1 MTMTRKTLF
10 IIIVMSII
18 GITAR
23 AQDSLVLKYGEE
35 SVAALLDKC
44 LASTTDDERR
54 EISGKVCDELLQL
67 LQYDA
72 AFNYKFEMLKNISSA
87 YSDDNLVRLMTFA
100 VPLNNGK
107 KYLYHGFVIHY
118 DEDDG
123 VKVTRLIDDEKKTRN
138 PQFVD
143 MQAGNW
149 YGAVYYQIQQVGSR
163 RSPVYAVCGW
173 DGADLFTNRKVLE
186 QLTFDDEWN
195 AKFGG
200 SFATE
205 HSDGLHRIVFE
216 FTEKAV
222 MSLQYDPRLK
232 MVVGDHLSAPAQ
244 FVHNPRYYGPDM
256 SFDGYYYD
264 KGKWHYEPD
273 IDVKLW

>member
-1 MTMTRKTLF
+1 MKLRIL
-10 IIIVMSII
+10 IIIVLLLT
-18 GITAR
+18 GITTR
-23 AQDSLVLKYGEE
+23 AQDSLVLRSGEE
-35 SVAALLDKC
+35 SIQALLDKC
-44 LASTTDDERR
+44 FASEDDAERR
-54 EISGKVCDELLQL
+54 DLSGKAVEQLHQL
-67 LQYDA
+67 LQFDA
-72 AFNYKFEMLKNISSA
+72 AFNYKFELLKNVSSV
-87 YSDDNLVRLMTFA
+87 YSDDNAVRLLTFA
-100 VPLNNGK
+100 VPLNKGK
-107 KYLYHGFVIHY
+107 KYLYHGFVMHF
-118 DEDDG
+118 DEEDG
-123 VKVTRLIDDEKKTRN
+123 IRVTRLVDDEKKTRN

-143 MQAGNW
+143 MQPANW
-149 YGAVYYQIQQVGSR
+149 YGAVYYQVQQMGSR
-163 RSPVYAVCGW
+163 RQPVYAVCGW

-186 QLTFDDEWN
+186 QLTFDDDYN

-200 SFATE
+200 SFETE

>member
-1 MTMTRKTLF
+1 MKRRLF
-10 IIIVMSII
+10 IMLTMLLM
-18 GITAR
+18 GISVR

-35 SVAALLDKC
+35 NVASLLSQC
-44 LASTTDDERR
+44 LASEDDAERR
-54 EISGKVCDELLQL
+54 QLSGKVMDELQQL

-72 AFNYKFEMLKNISSA
+72 AFHYNFESLKNISSI
-87 YSDDNLVRLMTFA
+87 YSDDGEVRVLTFG
-100 VPLNNGK
+100 VPLNRGK

-118 DEDDG
+118 DEENG
-123 VKVTRLIDDEKKTRN
+123 VKVTRLVDDEKNTRN

-143 MQAGNW
+143 MQASNW
-149 YGAVYYQIQQVGSR
+149 YGAVYYQVQRVGGR
-163 RSPVYAVCGW
+163 RSPVYALCGW

-186 QLTFDDEWN
+186 QLTFDDDYN

-200 SFATE
+200 SFQTE

-222 MSLQYDPRLK
+222 MSLQYDPRLR
-232 MVVGDHLSAPAQ
+232 MVIGDHLSAPAQ
-244 FVHNPRYYGPDM
+244 NVHNPRFYGPDM

-264 KGKWHYEPD
+264 KDQWFYEPD

>member
-1 MTMTRKTLF
+1 MT
-10 IIIVMSII
+10 ISIA
-18 GITAR
+18 AR
-23 AQDSLVLKYGEE
+23 AQDSLVLKFGEE
-35 SVAALLDKC
+35 SVSAKLAKC
-44 LASTTDDERR
+44 LEATADDDRRSLADEAAS
-54 EISGKVCDELLQL
+54 ELHQL
-67 LQYDA
+67 LQYEA
-72 AFNYKFEMLKNISSA
+72 AFFYNFDSLKNISTI
-87 YSDDNLVRLMTFA
+87 YSDDQKVRVFSFA

-107 KYLYHGFVIHY
+107 KYLYHGFIMHY

-123 VKVTRLIDDEKKTRN
+123 LRVTRLTDDEKKTRN

-143 MQAGNW
+143 MQASNW
-149 YGAVYYQIQQVGSR
+149 YGAVYYQVQQVGSR
-163 RSPVYAVCGW
+163 RSPVYALCGW

-186 QLTFDDEWN
+186 QLTFDEDGN

-200 SFATE
+200 SFETE

-244 FVHNPRYYGPDM
+244 YVHNPRFYGPDM

-264 KGKWHYEPD
+264 KGKWNYEPD

>member
-1 MTMTRKTLF
+1 MLLF
-10 IIIVMSII
+10 GM
-18 GITAR
+18 AAK
-23 AQDSLVLKYGEE
+23 AQDSLVLRYGEE
-35 SVAALLDKC
+35 TVSKLLDSC
-44 LASTTDDERR
+44 LAATEDVERR
-54 EISGKVCDELLQL
+54 DLAGKACEQLMQL

-72 AFNYKFEMLKNISSA
+72 AFAYKFELLQNVSSV
-87 YSDDNLVRLMTFA
+87 YSDDGAVRLLTFA
-100 VPLNNGK
+100 VPLNKGR
-107 KYLYHGFVIHY
+107 KYLYHGFVMHY

-123 VKVTRLIDDEKKTRN
+123 IKVTRLIDDEKKTRN

-143 MQAGNW
+143 MQATNW
-149 YGAVYYQIQQVGSR
+149 YGAVYYQVQQMGSR
-163 RSPVYAVCGW
+163 RNPVYAVCGW

-186 QLTFDDEWN
+186 QLTFDDDYN

-200 SFATE
+200 SFETE

-222 MSLQYDPRLK
+222 MSLQYDPRLR

-256 SFDGYYYD
+256 SFDGYYYE

-273 IDVKLW
+273 IDVKLY

>member
-1 MTMTRKTLF
+1 MTRKLL
-10 IIIVMSII
+10 IIFAILTI
-18 GITAR
+18 GMAAR

-35 SVAALLDKC
+35 SVSKLLEQCIAA
-44 LASTTDDERR
+44 TTDDERR
-54 EISGKVCDELLQL
+54 EFSGKACDELMQL

-72 AFNYKFEMLKNISSA
+72 AFSYKFELLNKISSV
-87 YSDDNLVRLMTFA
+87 YSDDNAVRLLTFA

-107 KYLYHGFVIHY
+107 KYLYHGFVMHY

-123 VKVTRLIDDEKKTRN
+123 VKVTRLTDDEKNTRN

-143 MQAGNW
+143 MQANNW
-149 YGAVYYQIQQVGSR
+149 YGAVYYQVQQMGSR
-163 RSPVYAVCGW
+163 RNPVYAVCGW

-186 QLTFDDEWN
+186 QLTFDDDFN
-195 AKFGG
+195 ARFGG
-200 SFATE
+200 SFETE

-256 SFDGYYYD
+256 SFDGYYYE

-273 IDVKLW
+273 IDVKLY

>member
-1 MTMTRKTLF
+1 MKRRIL
-10 IIIVMSII
+10 IIMVLLLT
-18 GITAR
+18 GIAVR

-35 SVAALLDKC
+35 SVSKLLAQC
-44 LASTTDDERR
+44 LAATDDAERR
-54 EISGKVCDELLQL
+54 ELSGKVCNELWQL

-72 AFNYKFEMLKNISSA
+72 AFNYKFEQLQNVSSA
-87 YSDDNLVRLMTFA
+87 YSDDGAVRLLTFA

-107 KYLYHGFVIHY
+107 KYLYHGFVVHY

-149 YGAVYYQIQQVGSR
+149 YGAVYYQVQQVGSR
-163 RSPVYAVCGW
+163 RNPVYAVCGW

-186 QLTFDDEWN
+186 QLTFDDDYN

-222 MSLQYDPRLK
+222 MSLQYDPRLR

-264 KGKWHYEPD
+264 KGKWQYEPD
-273 IDVKLW
+273 VDVKLY